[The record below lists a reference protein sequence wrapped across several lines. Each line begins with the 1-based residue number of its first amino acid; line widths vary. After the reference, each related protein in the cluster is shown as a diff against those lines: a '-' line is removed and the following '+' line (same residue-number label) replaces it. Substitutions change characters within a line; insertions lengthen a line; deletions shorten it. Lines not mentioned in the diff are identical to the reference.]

1 MSEYFW
7 EHLASKKIS
16 ASPQVVLVNPPL
28 DVYEGGQTGI
38 YKTLPPFGL
47 GYLATIS
54 DNAGISTVILD
65 CEALRLSLIE
75 TTELIDKLSP
85 SILGFTITSPSMNF
99 VKDIMEII
107 SPSDMHVIAGG
118 AHPTA
123 LPETMFSDIP
133 SLDAIFLGPAE
144 DAWLSYITQVFS
156 STIDYK
162 SLNIRGV
169 CTKYQH
175 EYTKGISTDLDML
188 PFVNRKFFVND
199 PYPFKD
205 GFQSAIL
212 SSRGCPFNCGYCAAS
227 AFTENKVSFRSIGN
241 LVDEIEILANEGVQY
256 FHFADDNFTIS
267 SKRIQEFALEV
278 QFRKIAIK
286 WKSFSRS
293 ENIDPKNI
301 GYLLN
306 SGCYKLTFGVES
318 GSDRVLNMMNK
329 RQTIASIQK
338 AITLC
343 KINGIETKGFFMLG
357 YPGETKLE
365 MEETVQFAI
374 KLELD
379 SAFFYV
385 VRAFPGTALYSDL
398 LSAGFSEESLLQY
411 QHTWPKI
418 RDMKLTHEQS
428 TIADK
433 LKSSG
438 VFDFNKTLKYNVTHL
453 TSIHED
459 SISELCEIMSRAYVR
474 FYFRE
479 EYLAKHSLPLIKD
492 TEIISELI

>member
-7 EHLASKKIS
+7 EYLASQKLS

-75 TTELIDKLSP
+75 TAELIEKLAP
-85 SILGFTITSPSMNF
+85 TILGFTITSPSMNF

-107 SPSDMHVIAGG
+107 RANDMHVIAGG

-123 LPETMFSDIP
+123 MPETMFCDLP
-133 SLDAIFLGPAE
+133 SLDAIFMGPAE
-144 DAWLSYITQVFS
+144 EAWLPYLTQVFS
-156 STIDYK
+156 ATIDYK

-175 EYTKGISTDLDML
+175 EYSKGLSTDLDML

-199 PYPFKD
+199 PYPFED

-227 AFTENKVSFRSIGN
+227 AFSENKVSFRSIGN
-241 LVDEIEILANEGVQY
+241 LVDEIEILANEGVKY

-278 QFRKIAIK
+278 RSRKMAIR

-293 ENIDPKNI
+293 ENIDSKNI
-301 GYLLN
+301 GFLVD

-329 RQTIASIQK
+329 RQTVAKIQE
-338 AITLC
+338 AIRLC
-343 KINGIETKGFFMLG
+343 KTNGIETKGFFMLG

-365 MEETVQFAI
+365 MEETIQFAI

-385 VRAFPGTALYSDL
+385 VRAFPGTALYSHL

-418 RDMKLTHEQS
+418 KDMKLTRVQS

-453 TSIHED
+453 TSIHEN
-459 SISELCEIMSRAYVR
+459 SISELCEIMSRAYVS

-479 EYLAKHSLPLIKD
+479 EYLAKHSLPQKKP
-492 TEIISELI
+492 TEKILESV